1 MSIAAAS
8 ILAKTYRDECMQN
21 YHLKYP
27 EYKWNQNKGYPT
39 LQHRKAIQKYGITE
53 YHRKT
58 FSVKPVQQL
67 VLFLSLIHIYLESTE
82 FWEDIENIPTTQFYR
97 VAYNPHLPDQYYGGA
112 QDNGTTGGN
121 SSFIN
126 EWPRIYGGD
135 GFQMV
140 FHPEDPDIFYV
151 STQNGNINITPVS
164 YTHLSTLVP
173 NF

>member
-1 MSIAAAS
+1 M
-8 ILAKTYRDECMQN
+8 
-21 YHLKYP
+21 
-27 EYKWNQNKGYPT
+27 YKSN
-39 LQHRKAIQKYGITE
+39 
-53 YHRKT
+53 
-58 FSVKPVQQL
+58 
-67 VLFLSLIHIYLESTE
+67 LESTE

-151 STQNGNINITPVS
+151 STQNGNINITLDGAIIMKMVQRVWTPLNPE
-164 YTHLSTLVP
+164 TGTCLIL
-173 NF
+173 